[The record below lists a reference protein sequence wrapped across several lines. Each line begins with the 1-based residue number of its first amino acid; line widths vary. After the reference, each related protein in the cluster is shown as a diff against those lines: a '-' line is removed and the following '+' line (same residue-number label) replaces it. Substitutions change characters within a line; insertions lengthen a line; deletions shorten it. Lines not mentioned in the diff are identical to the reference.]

1 MVGEVLARAARV
13 LLSPRRP
20 GDRLPGERSRS
31 HGAGWTTIFRRLYHN
46 PDGYDRSDEFDFVT
60 YFECE
65 DEHVETFE
73 SLCTALRDMGNNP
86 EWRFVNEGS
95 LWRGSRVQGW

>member
-1 MVGEVLARAARV
+1 M
-13 LLSPRRP
+13 
-20 GDRLPGERSRS
+20 
-31 HGAGWTTIFRRLYHN
+31 
-46 PDGYDRSDEFDFVT
+46 T